1 MNVMEVPRTIAR
13 AQYRLAR
20 IPLQLFED
28 RVLSRFDVEAPA
40 RLLYERSV
48 GALDAV
54 IGHALGDRQL
64 SHDGV
69 VLAQRSAARGRAARL
84 DADADAMRRQADET
98 LQEAR
103 EEVVQER
110 EDARAAKRDAVAEA
124 VSDADQRR
132 RNATETAGR
141 KADTAARRAADA
153 AAQRRESVR
162 KVQRGEFDRIDAA
175 ENAVTA
181 DASDK
186 RAAAQTKR
194 EDAADKRTT
203 ADRVEGLAHA
213 EKQGRRDAAR

>member
-153 AAQRRESVR
+153 AGIQFRLLNRSRGAAVQGPRAQADR
-162 KVQRGEFDRIDAA
+162 KLY
-175 ENAVTA
+175 
-181 DASDK
+181 
-186 RAAAQTKR
+186 AAAIRRLVAQSGVELVEAESRRSNGLICTIGFGSTKS
-194 EDAADKRTT
+194 
-203 ADRVEGLAHA
+203 
-213 EKQGRRDAAR
+213 Q